1 MFSQVSV
8 TSTSTLTKLYRASA
22 RQRLGLRS
30 LVTNL
35 LQSVWRESENKNMG
49 LFSSIFLT
57 FHRNH
62 LLISGYRVKTRHM
75 QGILEPTFSSL
86 LPHSYENIKSGPST
100 ALRQNNLCWVNA
112 PKTVRSH
119 FHIKMT
125 HCFLILITNKIA
137 FPILYSLNAFFLK
150 NRLLLLKRF

>member
-125 HCFLILITNKIA
+125 HCRCFFLIY
-137 FPILYSLNAFFLK
+137 FFYLNYK
-150 NRLLLLKRF
+150 